1 MLPDGWCATLTRVF
15 TRSVSLV
22 IDRPVEEVFA
32 FVSDARNRP
41 SWDESVDSEEL
52 TSPEPIGAGST
63 VRTRMRS
70 MGRDYEL
77 DWEVTEHEP
86 PTRQRIES
94 TSGPFPTTLLY
105 ELSGDGDGTSLRFS
119 VTGRPT
125 GALRLVQPL
134 IARTT
139 QRNLDRGFARLK
151 EVLEGRPFP
160 DRPFVS

>member
-1 MLPDGWCATLTRVF
+1 VF
-15 TRSVSLV
+15 TSKVAVV
-22 IDRPVEEVFA
+22 IARPLDEVFA

-52 TSPEPIGAGST
+52 TSPEPIGVSST

-70 MGRDYEL
+70 MGRDYAI
-77 DWEVTEHEP
+77 DWQVVEHEP

-94 TSGPFPTTLLY
+94 TSGPFPTTLVYDLT
-105 ELSGDGDGTSLRFS
+105 GDGDGTSVRFS

-125 GALRLVQPL
+125 GLLRLMQPL

-139 QRNLDRGFARLK
+139 QRNLDNGFTRLK
-151 EVLEGRPFP
+151 DVLEGR
-160 DRPFVS
+160 S